1 MLLYLLNKTMTEKK
15 KGFSDFFF
23 EGLAGMGPVILKI
36 TSTLCNDMRHHIQKH
51 HKKTRKVV
59 SNEDE
64 QKELQ

>member
-1 MLLYLLNKTMTEKK
+1 MLLYLPNKAMTGKK
-15 KGFSDFFF
+15 KKIVIFFF
-23 EGLAGMGPVILKI
+23 EDLAGMGPVILRI

-59 SNEDE
+59 SNEDK

>member
-1 MLLYLLNKTMTEKK
+1 MTEKK
-15 KGFSDFFF
+15 KKDFSDFFF
-23 EGLAGMGPVILKI
+23 EILAGMGPVILKI
-36 TSTLCNDMRHHIQKH
+36 TSTLCNDMRLHIRKH